1 MAKNEFELTS
11 IFKIIIST
19 CKKIF
24 EFCGKTFK
32 FLPRCLFILCAFYL
46 NKEESMQQVSLKRY
60 IENEIFNSTSHKRKK
75 QKKRSK
81 NVIQLDNYHL

>member
-1 MAKNEFELTS
+1 MAKNKFKLAS
-11 IFKIIIST
+11 IFKIISST

-46 NKEESMQQVSLKRY
+46 NKEESMQQVSLKKY
-60 IENEIFNSTSHKRKK
+60 IENEIFNSTLHKRKK
-75 QKKRSK
+75 QKKRSQ